1 MYSPVCVLWY
11 LLYIAYSNGSK
22 TKVFIDTDNVIQTI
36 PDRFLSVTIDTAQI
50 QANWATL
57 NFSFP
62 KIQRLAEGLAPCY
75 LRVGGSSADF
85 LQFNP
90 GVQRENNMKR
100 SGDEYLKF
108 RPYKKRNIPFE
119 DTLEIQKLK
128 NFTMSGKQWDELN
141 HFVEVVGWD
150 LIFDLNGL
158 LRQDGLWLPDNAKL
172 LMDYTSQK
180 GYKIAGWELGNEPDA
195 WTNIG
200 YRITASQ
207 HAKDYRLLHTILN
220 QYSQWKNSTVI
231 GPSTTGKPDVWRNLG
246 YNING
251 SQHAADYRVLHSIL
265 DQYPQWRNSLV
276 IGPSVTMMSNIYTYM
291 YLKDYY
297 GHGPDMTVAKFM
309 DPKLLDSLKHQ
320 IKLAQGLA
328 PYPKYGKVWLGE
340 TSSAWGGGAAGLS
353 DRYVAGFMWLDK
365 LGVSASL
372 GIEVVIRQDF
382 YGNNYGLIDPK
393 TLDPNPDLWS
403 SFLFKIL
410 VGKSVLNVTID
421 DKSGNVRMYAHCTNT
436 KRTNYKPG
444 SITLY
449 GMNLRTEPTTVTFPQ
464 FKPDIKLYLYM
475 LEPVGK
481 EGLKSQTVAL
491 NGKTLKV
498 SPDLTMSQVT
508 DIPEIVNGTF
518 TFPQQSYGFIVIS
531 DANVAAC
538 KNKV

>member
-1 MYSPVCVLWY
+1 MDSQLCVITVWY
-11 LLYIAYSNGSK
+11 LLYIAYSNAIK
-22 TKVFIDTDNVIQTI
+22 TKVFIDTDQVIQTI

-57 NFSFP
+57 NFSSP
-62 KIQRLAEGLAPCY
+62 KIQRLARGLAPCY

-90 GVQRENNMKR
+90 GVQREKNIKR
-100 SGDEYLKF
+100 SEDEYLKF
-108 RPYKKRNIPFE
+108 SPYAERNVQYK
-119 DTLEIQKLK
+119 DRLSDALEIKKLK

-141 HFVEVVGWD
+141 HFVEMVGWD

-158 LRQDGLWLPDNAKL
+158 LRQNGLWLPDNAKL
-172 LMDYTSQK
+172 LMDYTTQK

-200 YRITASQ
+200 YRINASQ
-207 HAKDYRLLHTILN
+207 HANDYRLLHNILN
-220 QYSQWKNSTVI
+220 QYSQWKNSIVI
-231 GPSTTGKPDVWRNLG
+231 GPSTTGSR
-246 YNING
+246 
-251 SQHAADYRVLHSIL
+251 
-265 DQYPQWRNSLV
+265 
-276 IGPSVTMMSNIYTYM
+276 PSFT
-291 YLKDYY
+291 YLKNFLDAGGPDIVSHPTFHHYY

-320 IKLAQGLA
+320 IKLVQGIA
-328 PYPKYGKVWLGE
+328 PYPLYGKVWLGE

-372 GIEVVIRQDF
+372 GIGVVIRQDF
-382 YGNNYGLIDPK
+382 YGNNYGLIDPT

-410 VGKSVLNVTID
+410 VGESVLNVTMD
-421 DKSGNVRMYAHCTNT
+421 DQSGYVRMYAHCTNT
-436 KRTNYKPG
+436 QRTDYKPG

-449 GMNLRTEPTTVTFPQ
+449 GMNLMTEPTTVVFPQ
-464 FKPDIKLYLYM
+464 FQPDVKLYLYM

-481 EGLKSQTVAL
+481 DGLKSQTVAL

-518 TFPQQSYGFIVIS
+518 TFPQQSFGFIVIS

>member
-22 TKVFIDTDNVIQTI
+22 TKVFIHTDNVIQTI
-36 PDRFLSVTIDTAQI
+36 PDRFLSVTIDTALI

-90 GVQRENNMKR
+90 GVQREKNMKR

-128 NFTMSGKQWDELN
+128 NFTMSGKQWDQLN

-207 HAKDYRLLHTILN
+207 HANDYRLLHTILN

-231 GPSTTGKPDVWRNLG
+231 GPSTTGSR
-246 YNING
+246 
-251 SQHAADYRVLHSIL
+251 
-265 DQYPQWRNSLV
+265 
-276 IGPSVTMMSNIYTYM
+276 PSFN
-291 YLKDYY
+291 YLKNFLDAGGPDIVSHTTFHHYY

-403 SFLFKIL
+403 SYLFKIL

-464 FKPDIKLYLYM
+464 FIPDIKLYLYM